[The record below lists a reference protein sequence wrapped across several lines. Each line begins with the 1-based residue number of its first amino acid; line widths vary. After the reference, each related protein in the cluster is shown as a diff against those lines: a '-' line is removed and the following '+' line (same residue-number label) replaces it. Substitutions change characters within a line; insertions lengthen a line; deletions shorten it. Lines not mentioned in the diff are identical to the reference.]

1 MTSFLFKPTP
11 LQLKIYFLCV
21 LCIGLS
27 CCGFKL
33 KQASALNETLDA
45 VSIVEQDI
53 DPNFINLLEKN
64 LQQSQVRISPLA
76 STQLTILNYQ
86 EQRHAVSVDTRNARQ
101 TETRI
106 TKTLKF
112 SLNSKQNGLII
123 EPSTISRSREY
134 INDNN
139 NIGGKASEERILQ
152 KALDKEIIVLLL
164 RRLESVSISETSVD
178 TDTNNNSKENT
189 TNQQ

>member
-1 MTSFLFKPTP
+1 MTSFLFKSTHI
-11 LQLKIYFLCV
+11 KIYFVCA

-27 CCGFKL
+27 ACGFKL
-33 KQASALNETLDA
+33 KQTSALNETLDA
-45 VSIVEQDI
+45 VSIVEQAI

-64 LQQSQVRISPLA
+64 LKQGQVRITPLA
-76 STQLTILNYQ
+76 PTQLTILSYQ

-112 SLNSKQNGLII
+112 SLSSKQNGFII

-134 INDNN
+134 INDNS
-139 NIGGKASEERILQ
+139 NIGGKASEERLLQ
-152 KALDKEIIVLLL
+152 KALDKEIITLLL
-164 RRLESVSISETSVD
+164 RQLESVSIVETS
-178 TDTNNNSKENT
+178 TDTNK
-189 TNQQ
+189 